1 VAGQPFE
8 RKIEI
13 GLPAE
18 EPAHDVL
25 APLWARARIDDL
37 MSQDYMG
44 MQRGEGKRDVKEA
57 ITNLGL
63 EFRLMTQYTSF
74 VAVEEMVI
82 TEGGKPRTVAVPVEM
97 PEGVSYQGVFGVG
110 EGGAMPMKAKGRHGY
125 GGFGVAQMAL
135 TAPAA
140 EAGAAGPPP
149 NATEAEKR
157 AWTLERRLDESL
169 RGLAEKVAREGQ
181 NGNLKLAKVEVKDG
195 AVEVQVWLTD
205 ASDAAVAKLKAA
217 GLEVLLQPK
226 AGKLV
231 IGRVKVELLESLAL
245 LDVVKFVEP
254 ARLGE

>member
-1 VAGQPFE
+1 
-8 RKIEI
+8 
-13 GLPAE
+13 
-18 EPAHDVL
+18 
-25 APLWARARIDDL
+25 
-37 MSQDYMG
+37 
-44 MQRGEGKRDVKEA
+44 
-57 ITNLGL
+57 
-63 EFRLMTQYTSF
+63 
-74 VAVEEMVI
+74 
-82 TEGGKPRTVAVPVEM
+82 
-97 PEGVSYQGVFGVG
+97 
-110 EGGAMPMKAKGRHGY
+110 
-125 GGFGVAQMAL
+125 
-135 TAPAA
+135 
-140 EAGAAGPPP
+140 
-149 NATEAEKR
+149 
-157 AWTLERRLDESL
+157 LERRLDESL